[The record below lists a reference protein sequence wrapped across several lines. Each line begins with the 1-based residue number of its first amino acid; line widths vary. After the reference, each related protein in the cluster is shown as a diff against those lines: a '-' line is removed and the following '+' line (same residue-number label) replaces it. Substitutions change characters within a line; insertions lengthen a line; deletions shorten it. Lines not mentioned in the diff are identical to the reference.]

1 MKIRTSIKIDLTNKK
16 QIKSNL
22 KRIVKQNIPLNLS
35 NYKKRQLNKVKKLI
49 MQKNNEEAINLIQK
63 FFGITKNNKVR
74 KNSIIFFKSKNSFLN
89 FEKFKYIKTNDNFKR
104 TPWNKKE
111 FLESLIIENLE
122 QTLID
127 YNIKDY
133 FKNFVSDTDKGWTNR
148 VRENLKVPDDI
159 SDNDFYNILKSIF
172 SI

>member
-1 MKIRTSIKIDLTNKK
+1 MRIRTSIKIDLTNQK
-16 QIKSNL
+16 QVKANL
-22 KRIVKQNIPLNLS
+22 NRIVKQNIPLNLS
-35 NYKKRQLNKVKKLI
+35 SYKKQQLNKVKKLI
-49 MQKNNEEAINLIQK
+49 KQKNKKDAAKLIQK
-63 FFGITKNNKVR
+63 FFGITKTNKVR
-74 KNSIIFFKSKNSFLN
+74 KNSIIFYKSKNTFLS
-89 FEKFKYIKTNDNFKR
+89 FEKFKYIKNENNFKR
-104 TPWNKKE
+104 TPWNKQQ
-111 FLESLIIENLE
+111 FLESLNIDNLD

-159 SDNDFYNILKSIF
+159 SDNDFYNILKSLF